1 MEEDEVIVIGE
12 ASVLGELTKEE
23 GRRVCKRGKKND
35 NNNNSATYSN
45 KLEWIQNSINILS
58 IITN

>member
-12 ASVLGELTKEE
+12 ASVLGELKKEC
-23 GRRVCKRGKKND
+23 RRGKKND

-45 KLEWIQNSINILS
+45 KLEGFRIFPINILS